1 MSGDSLHAVEGLKS
15 RQERV
20 RSLRIAATRL
30 QALRDQTVQELDAKK
45 QEIVDL
51 SENIDVHT
59 KVNELFRVL
68 LDKLVLGQVQTI
80 EALVSE
86 GLRTIF
92 TDQKLSFQAELG
104 QKGAKVSASFF
115 LCEGDPDF
123 GGIKAPPLTSF
134 GGGPSSFVSLVLRV
148 LTLLRLK
155 RMPIL
160 FLDETLAAVS
170 DDYLDATGQF
180 LRQLA
185 EESKLDLLLVTHKQ
199 ALLDHATLAYQGD
212 SAPMARK
219 DPGDT
224 RSEFTLR
231 PIKAPK

>member
-1 MSGDSLHAVEGLKS
+1 MSGDSIHAVEGLKS
-15 RQERV
+15 YQDRV
-20 RSLRIAATRL
+20 RSLRLSATKL
-30 QALRDQTVQELDAKK
+30 QALRDQTAEELGAKK
-45 QEIVDL
+45 TEIVDL
-51 SENIDVHT
+51 AENIDVHT
-59 KVNELFRVL
+59 KVNELYRVL
-68 LDKLVLGQVQTI
+68 LDKLVLGQVQAI
-80 EALVSE
+80 EALVTE
-86 GLRTIF
+86 GLKSIF
-92 TDQKLSFQAELG
+92 VDQRLSFMAELG

-115 LCEGDPDF
+115 LCEGDPDY

-148 LTLLRLK
+148 LTLIRLK

-170 DDYLDATGQF
+170 DEYIDATGQF
-180 LRQLA
+180 LRRLS

-199 ALLDHATLAYQGD
+199 AFLDHATVAYQGE
-212 SAPMARK
+212 SAPMSRK

-231 PIKAPK
+231 RIKASK